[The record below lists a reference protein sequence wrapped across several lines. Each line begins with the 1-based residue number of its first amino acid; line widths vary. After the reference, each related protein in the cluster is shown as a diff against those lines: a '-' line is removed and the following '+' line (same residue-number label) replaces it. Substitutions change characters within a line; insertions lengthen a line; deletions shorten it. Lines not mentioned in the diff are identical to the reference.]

1 MYYSV
6 NNGQNLD
13 FQNASHDNI
22 EETVLVPLDHKD
34 NVATVE
40 GISLIVTNQV
50 INVYDI
56 MSWNIVTVVYIEP
69 HVVAHVQLR
78 GELTPKIEDDVK
90 FKIQE
95 SIARTAQIKSV
106 SSLILQN

>member
-40 GISLIVTNQV
+40 DISLTNQV

-78 GELTPKIEDDVK
+78 GELTPKIEEDVK

-106 SSLILQN
+106 SNLILQN

>member
-13 FQNASHDNI
+13 FQNASHDSI

-40 GISLIVTNQV
+40 GISNYYNQV
-50 INVYDI
+50 INAYDI
-56 MSWNIVTVVYIEP
+56 MSWNIVTDVYIEP

-78 GELTPKIEDDVK
+78 GELTPKIEEDVK
-90 FKIQE
+90 FKVQE